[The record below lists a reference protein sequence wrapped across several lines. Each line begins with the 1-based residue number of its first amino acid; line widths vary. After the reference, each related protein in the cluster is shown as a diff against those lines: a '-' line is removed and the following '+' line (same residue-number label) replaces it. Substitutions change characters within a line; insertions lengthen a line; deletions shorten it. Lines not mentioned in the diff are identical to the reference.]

1 MNAILQTEPNLA
13 FVVLRLGLAVTFF
26 AHGSQ
31 HLFGWLGGRGI
42 KGQLGNWREKYKIPT
57 WIGVIG
63 ILTEA
68 FSVPAMAL
76 GFLVRPLALGLVIFT
91 AVALFKGHWEFGF
104 FLSGGGR
111 KGTGIEY
118 CLALFLM
125 ALALLVG
132 GGGALSIDYMLSR

>member
-1 MNAILQTEPNLA
+1 MNAILQTDPNLA
-13 FVVLRLGLAVTFF
+13 FLFLRLGLAVTFF

-31 HLFGWLGGRGI
+31 HLLGWFGGRGPRA
-42 KGQLGNWREKYKIPT
+42 QVTNWKEKYRIPV

-63 ILTEA
+63 VATEVL
-68 FSVPAMAL
+68 SVPAMVL

-91 AVALFKGHWEFGF
+91 AVALYKGHWEFGF
-104 FLSGGGR
+104 FLTGGDR

-125 ALALLVG
+125 SLALLVG

>member
-13 FVVLRLGLAVTFF
+13 FVILRLGLAITFF

-31 HLFGWLGGRGI
+31 HLLGWFGGRGPRA
-42 KGQLGNWREKYKIPT
+42 QVRNWKEKYRIPS

-63 ILTEA
+63 VLTEA
-68 FSVPAMAL
+68 LSVPAMVL

-91 AVALFKGHWEFGF
+91 AVALYKGHWEFGF
-104 FLSGGGR
+104 YVTGSG

-125 ALALLVG
+125 SLALLIG
-132 GGGALSIDYMLSR
+132 GGGALSLDLALSR

>member
-1 MNAILQTEPNLA
+1 MNAIFQTEPNLA
-13 FVVLRLGLAVTFF
+13 FVVLRLGLAITFF

-31 HLFGWLGGRGI
+31 HLLGWFGGRGPR
-42 KGQLGNWREKYKIPT
+42 GQVTNWKEKYHIPI

-63 ILTEA
+63 VATEA
-68 FSVPAMAL
+68 LSVPAMLL
-76 GFLVRPLALGLVIFT
+76 GFMTRPLALGLVIFT
-91 AVALFKGHWEFGF
+91 AVALYKGHWEFGF
-104 FLSGGGR
+104 FVSGGG

-132 GGGALSIDYMLSR
+132 GGGTFSIDLMLSR

>member
-1 MNAILQTEPNLA
+1 MNAIFQTEPNLA
-13 FVVLRLGLAVTFF
+13 FVILRLGLAVTFF

-42 KGQLGNWREKYKIPT
+42 KGQLGNWREKYHIPT

-68 FSVPAMAL
+68 LTVPAMAL

>member
-1 MNAILQTEPNLA
+1 MNAIFQTEPNLA
-13 FVVLRLGLAVTFF
+13 FVILRLGLAVTFF

-31 HLFGWLGGRGI
+31 HLLGWLGGRGF
-42 KGQLGNWREKYKIPT
+42 KGQVTNWKEKYRIPA
-57 WIGVIG
+57 WIGVLG
-63 ILTEA
+63 VLTEA
-68 FSVPAMAL
+68 LSVPAMVL

-125 ALALLVG
+125 ALALLIG
-132 GGGALSIDYMLSR
+132 GGGAFSIDYLLSR

>member
-1 MNAILQTEPNLA
+1 MNAIFQTEPNLA
-13 FVVLRLGLAVTFF
+13 FIVLRLGLAVTFF
-26 AHGSQ
+26 AHASM
-31 HLFGWLGGRGI
+31 HLPGWFGGRGL
-42 KGQLGNWREKYKIPT
+42 KGQVANWKGKNNIPV
-57 WIGVIG
+57 WIGVVG

-76 GFLVRPLALGLVIFT
+76 GFLTRPFALGLMIFLF
-91 AVALFKGHWEFGF
+91 VATLKSHVQYGF

-111 KGTGIEY
+111 KGMGVEY

-125 ALALLVG
+125 AFALLVG

>member
-1 MNAILQTEPNLA
+1 MNAIFQTEPNLA
-13 FVVLRLGLAVTFF
+13 FVVLRLGLAITFF

-31 HLFGWLGGRGI
+31 HLLGWFGGRGPR
-42 KGQLGNWREKYKIPT
+42 GQLGNWKEKYHIPV
-57 WIGVIG
+57 WVGAIG

-68 FSVPAMAL
+68 LSVPAMLL
-76 GFLVRPLALGLVIFT
+76 GFLVRPLALGLAVFT
-91 AVALFKGHWEFGF
+91 AVALYKGHWEFGF
-104 FLSGGGR
+104 YVSGGGR

-132 GGGALSIDYMLSR
+132 GAGALSIDLMLSR

>member
-1 MNAILQTEPNLA
+1 MNAIFQTEPNLA
-13 FVVLRLGLAVTFF
+13 FVVLRLGLAITFF

-31 HLFGWLGGRGI
+31 HLLGWFGGRGPR
-42 KGQLGNWREKYKIPT
+42 GQVTNWKEKYRIPI

-63 ILTEA
+63 VATEA
-68 FSVPAMAL
+68 LSVPAMLL
-76 GFLVRPLALGLVIFT
+76 GFMTRPLALGLVIFT
-91 AVALFKGHWEFGF
+91 AVALYKGHWEFGF
-104 FLSGGGR
+104 FVSGGG

-132 GGGALSIDYMLSR
+132 GGGAFSIDLMLSR

>member
-1 MNAILQTEPNLA
+1 MNAILQTDPNLA
-13 FVVLRLGLAVTFF
+13 FVILRLGLAVTFF

-31 HLFGWLGGRGI
+31 HLLGWFGGRGPR
-42 KGQLGNWREKYKIPT
+42 GQVTNWKEKYGIPT

-63 ILTEA
+63 VATEA
-68 FSVPAMAL
+68 LAVPAMLL
-76 GFLVRPLALGLVIFT
+76 GFLTRPLALGLVIFT
-91 AVALFKGHWEFGF
+91 AVALYKGHWEFGF
-104 FLSGGGR
+104 FVAGGGR

-132 GGGALSIDYMLSR
+132 GGGAFSIDHMLSR

>member
-13 FVVLRLGLAVTFF
+13 FVVLRLGLAITFF

-31 HLFGWLGGRGI
+31 HLLGWFGGRGPRA
-42 KGQLGNWREKYKIPT
+42 QVRNWKEKYRIPI

-63 ILTEA
+63 VLTEA
-68 FSVPAMAL
+68 LSVPAMLL

-91 AVALFKGHWEFGF
+91 AVALYKGHWEFGF
-104 FLSGGGR
+104 YVTGGG

-125 ALALLVG
+125 SLALLIG
-132 GGGALSIDYMLSR
+132 GGGAWSLDLALSR